1 MNTNYMKQP
10 TKLLSTRKAS
20 AELWPSLLHGTHK
33 EEWRESKV
41 EQEKS
46 SSDKRPTKRN
56 CEIQLFKGVQP
67 KGTLGESFVTDKRLT
82 KAARGYAVMHVH

>member
-1 MNTNYMKQP
+1 MKQP

-20 AELWPSLLHGTHK
+20 AELWPLLLHGTHE

-56 CEIQLFKGVQP
+56 CKVRFSCSKEYSL
-67 KGTLGESFVTDKRLT
+67 
-82 KAARGYAVMHVH
+82 RGHLVKVS